1 MVDIQRRESPPRPR
15 KEILLPPK
23 LPMPSILQ
31 NYPIRVIAAKSPIRK
46 SSEVPKR
53 YTEQSPF
60 SESLKQAMYDMKQK
74 E

>member
-46 SSEVPKR
+46 GSEVPKR